1 MFQAQPTTANDI
13 ALYEWAGHTL
23 RNMED
28 GENEANWNL
37 ERPIPASF
45 EEWRDSVENVG
56 VIFYLKVYIIIF
68 FFQTNILILSRYLY
82 FQMDFTNHPSSPS
95 LTNSYEEPFLFVDN
109 FVEVSIVW
117 KTIFG

>member
-68 FFQTNILILSRYLY
+68 FSDKHSNIFEVFIFSDGFY
-82 FQMDFTNHPSSPS
+82 QPSGVTS
-95 LTNSYEEPFLFVDN
+95 THQ
-109 FVEVSIVW
+109 
-117 KTIFG
+117 